1 MISGLLSQRI
11 ALTHAAA
18 LLLLPQQKNDIGEI
32 ERDLLEQM
40 NAMASSVRMVVTPIL
55 ERKFIDDVYELP
67 DDCKEELR
75 KFISAD
81 RYCIEYAGTLADDM
95 HSLQEVERIL
105 Y

>member
-1 MISGLLSQRI
+1 MQAI
-11 ALTHAAA
+11 
-18 LLLLPQQKNDIGEI
+18 
-32 ERDLLEQM
+32 
-40 NAMASSVRMVVTPIL
+40 ASSVRIAVSLIL
-55 ERKFIDDVYELP
+55 ERKFIDDMYVLP

-81 RYCIEYAGTLADDM
+81 MYCIEYAGTLADDL